1 MDSSSKD
8 DPMYDVFLSS
18 GGEDTRT
25 TFTDHLYCTLED
37 HRFNVFMYGDEYDY
51 KLEKSN
57 RAIPEHLIQ
66 EIERSKVAVVVFSRG
81 YPESA
86 WCLEELVKIMEC
98 RKTLGQMV
106 FPIFYGVD
114 SSDVVNQSGSFAQA
128 FQKYEQE
135 VKDEKVLL
143 WRNALNE
150 AGSLAGFNFRET
162 DGVGTKSAGN
172 EGNFIR
178 NVVSQITGKLSRN
191 NHLVLPTKLVGI
203 DSRVREISQ
212 HLDVGGSNDVRI
224 IGILG
229 MCGLGKTTVA
239 KAVFNKH
246 HHSFD
251 GASFLETASEEKLVD
266 LQKKLISDI
275 LKPAY
280 ILVSSIN
287 EGTKE
292 IKQRLG
298 NRRVLVV
305 IDDLDSVQQRD
316 ALAIQPDSFGQ
327 GSRII
332 ITSRNEHLLKIL
344 NVYKICPLPTMN
356 EREALELLSW
366 HAFRNNYPNAEYIE
380 LSRKAVGYCGGLPL
394 ALEVLGSYIR
404 TESTSE
410 WETVLDKWKR
420 SQPYREIHRRL
431 EISYDGLTDD
441 DVKAIFLDISC
452 FFTGMNKDY
461 VMTVLDGCQFY
472 PEIGIR
478 ELQDQ
483 CLVTVDKEGNLMMH
497 DLIQGMG
504 REIVRAESPDNPGER
519 SRLWHNED
527 ITDVLTKQSG
537 TEDVEG
543 LALDVQE
550 SDERSF
556 SSDSFRNMQS
566 LRLLKLNNIKL
577 TGSYHNLSKELRWLC
592 WHGFPLEVIP
602 KDFDQP
608 NLVAIDLS
616 YSKLIRV
623 WEDSDLL
630 LEKLK
635 LLNLSHS
642 HNLAQTPDF
651 SKLPNLE
658 ELILNDCESLSEVHS
673 SIGNLE
679 RLTLVNLEGCKM
691 LKDLPLNFFNS
702 KSIETLLLNG
712 CSRFED
718 LAEGLGKSYHKTAD
732 GSPIR
737 QILKLRFSSQYGVKE
752 SPSTSLLPLSFHG
765 LNSLRKLDLGCCS
778 LTDDEIPKDLGSLIS
793 LEDLDLRKNSFCSLP
808 SLSGL
813 STLETL
819 CLDDCT
825 NLHAIPNLPTSLK
838 VLRAGL
844 CTALETVPDFS
855 KLSNMRELYL
865 SHSCKLTEIPGL
877 EMSLNSMTRIHMEGC
892 INLTADFRKNIL
904 QGWTSCGYGGI
915 FLNGNYIP
923 DWFDFV
929 KGDRVSIHIPQIVGR
944 NFSGLTLCCI
954 YSSKTQREGPLGII
968 VSNKTKRTA
977 LLARITYA
985 SVPTSCTLDDHYLWQ
1000 GHISNYVLSLQ
1011 GGDKV
1016 DIVVMPVETADAS
1029 VRVKKIGVNLV
1040 WDKEMKENMHDSDFN
1055 LYDFGLHPVWFLGA
1069 DGYEGFSIRELKN
1082 NYLDVAIHPV
1092 GIDSRVQ
1099 EISNYLDVGGSND
1112 VRIIGIWGMG
1122 GLGKTTVAKVIF
1134 NKYQHMFD
1142 GTSFLPNVRKDEE
1155 LVDSQNKLLSDIL
1168 RSGNMKVSRI
1178 YEGTKEIKRRLGNK
1192 RVLVIV
1198 DDVDRDAQL
1207 DALALR
1213 HDSFGPGSRI
1223 IVTTRD
1229 QHLLKILNVEAICP
1243 LQEMNKEEALELF
1256 SWHAFRKNYPN
1267 EEYVELSREAVDYC
1281 GGLPLALEVIGSYL
1295 RSTSTS
1301 GWGTV
1306 LHEWKSSQPYRV
1318 ILENIKT
1325 SYDRLNDDLVK
1336 DVFLDIGCFFIGMNK
1351 NDVTTILDGCDLY
1364 PEKGIRELQDQCL
1377 VTVDTRGNL
1386 MMHNLIRDM
1395 AREIVH
1401 AQCPDH
1407 PGERSRLWYHV
1418 DVKDILVKQS
1428 GTVAIEGLA
1437 LVFPYNSWFSTE
1449 AFRKMRSLRLLKLS
1463 HTKLTGSCN
1472 NFSKELR
1479 WLCWHGFPLEVI
1491 PLDFDQP
1498 NLVAVDLSYSKLK
1511 RVWEDTDVLLMNLKI
1526 INLSHSHDLTESPD
1540 LSKVPNLEKLILV
1553 NCTKLSQ
1560 IHPSI
1565 GHLERLSLVNLEDCE
1580 SLLYFPRDFYKSRSV
1595 ETLILN
1601 GCSGLKMLDDSL
1613 GGMVSLTTLQACY
1626 TRVRQVPSSIV
1637 GLKNLTFLGLR
1648 NCGLTDD
1655 AIPKDLGSLF
1665 SLEIL
1670 KLDGNSFKIL
1680 PSLSGLSK
1688 LKMLDLSFC
1697 NRLREIPDL
1706 PTNLE
1711 ILRANECISLGKM
1724 PNFSEMSSM
1733 VELHLDFSPKL
1744 TEILGLHESL
1754 NTMRRIHMEGCT
1766 NLTAAF
1772 RKNIIQGLTSFGHGG
1787 IIFLNGVYDI
1797 PEWFQVVGI
1806 HESNDVHF
1814 KVPQYLGRNFRGLTL
1829 CCVFEWICPGF
1840 TVTNITKGK
1849 ALHIPEEST
1858 SSLGNVLRLQSVLSH
1873 DVLRLQ
1879 SGDEVSISAVT
1890 TRLGG
1895 MGRLMKT
1902 GVNLVWDDGDGG
1914 DAYSSKDEIVAVPS
1928 NITSDEPT
1936 ITRAASSNNGNGT
1949 TSNNSPPSR
1958 SSTICHQ
1965 GSRIMRRQRSGTSS
1979 KHPDRAEE
1987 FSLSELTAATNDFS
2001 MENKIGSGSFGVV
2014 YRGKLQDGQE
2024 VAIKR
2029 GETASKMKKFQ
2040 EKERAFDSEVAFL
2053 SRVHHK
2059 HLVRLV
2065 GYCEERDERLLVYE
2079 YMKNGALFNHLHD
2092 KNNVERSSSLLNSWR
2107 VRIKVALDASRGIEY
2122 LHNYAVPPIIHRDI
2136 KSSNIL
2142 LDANWTGRVSDF
2154 GLSLMGPDSEADFRP
2169 TKAAGT
2175 VGYIDP
2181 EYYGLNLLTAKSD
2194 VYGFGV
2200 VLLELLTGKR
2210 AIFKDA
2216 ENEGTPISVVDFAVP
2231 AIMSG
2236 ELVRVLDRR
2245 VGPPEV
2251 NESEAIELMAY
2262 TAVHCVNLEGKDRPT
2277 MADIVANLEMAF
2289 ALCDDSPGNIS
2300 GGGNSIVSAE

>member
-1 MDSSSKD
+1 MDSSSKED
-8 DPMYDVFLSS
+8 CRYDVYLSC
-18 GGEDTRT
+18 GGEDIRR
-25 TFTDHLYCTLED
+25 TFTGHLYCSLKH
-37 HRFNVFMYGDEYDY
+37 HRFNVFMYDY

-57 RAIPEHLIQ
+57 GGIPERLIQ
-66 EIERSKVAVVVFSRG
+66 EIERSKVAVVVFSSG
-81 YPESA
+81 YLMSE

-98 RKTLGQMV
+98 GKRLGLMFFPILYDVDPLDVRNQVGSFMQKFQKVKGEKMLHWIDALYEAVSLAELNLRKTDGHE
-106 FPIFYGVD
+106 
-114 SSDVVNQSGSFAQA
+114 GS
-128 FQKYEQE
+128 
-135 VKDEKVLL
+135 
-143 WRNALNE
+143 
-150 AGSLAGFNFRET
+150 
-162 DGVGTKSAGN
+162 
-172 EGNFIR
+172 FIR
-178 NVVSQITGKLSRN
+178 NVIAQIAQKLSCTTCSE
-191 NHLVLPTKLVGI
+191 VATSLVGI
-203 DSRVREISQ
+203 DSRVREISK

-239 KAVFNKH
+239 QAVFDKH

-251 GASFLETASEEKLVD
+251 GASFLQNVREKKLVD
-266 LQKKLISDI
+266 LQEQLLSDI

-280 ILVSSIN
+280 IVISSMD
-287 EGTKE
+287 EGTEE
-292 IKQRLG
+292 IEQMLRKRS
-298 NRRVLVV
+298 VLVV
-305 IDDLDSVQQRD
+305 IDGVDSVEQLD
-316 ALAIQPDSFGQ
+316 TLAIKPDSFGL

-344 NVYKICPLPTMN
+344 DVDKICTLPAMN
-356 EREALELLSW
+356 ERRALELLSW
-366 HAFRNNYPNAEYIE
+366 HAFGKNYPNEEYVE

-394 ALEVLGSYIR
+394 ALEALGSYLR
-404 TESTSE
+404 TKSTSE

-420 SQPYREIHRRL
+420 SQPYGVIHRRL
-431 EISYDGLTDD
+431 EISYEGLTDD

-472 PEIGIR
+472 PEIGIQ

-504 REIVRAESPDNPGER
+504 REIVCAESPDNPGKR

-718 LAEGLGKSYHKTAD
+718 LAEGFGKSYLKTAD

-855 KLSNMRELYL
+855 ELSNMRELYL

-929 KGDRVSIHIPQIVGR
+929 KGDPDPVSIHIPQIVGR

-1055 LYDFGLHPVWFLGA
+1055 LYDFGLHPDWFLGA
-1069 DGYEGFSIRELKN
+1069 DGYEGFSTRELKN
-1082 NYLDVAIHPV
+1082 NYLDVAVHPV

-1142 GTSFLPNVRKDEE
+1142 GTSFLPNVRKVKE

-1168 RSGNMKVSRI
+1168 RSGNMKVSSI
-1178 YEGTKEIKRRLGNK
+1178 YEGIKEIKRRLGNK

-1198 DDVDRDAQL
+1198 DGVDRDAQL

-1229 QHLLKILNVEAICP
+1229 QHLLKILNVEVICP

-1267 EEYVELSREAVDYC
+1267 KEYVELSREAVDYC
-1281 GGLPLALEVIGSYL
+1281 GGLPLALEVLGSYL

-1301 GWGTV
+1301 GWGTI
-1306 LHEWKSSQPYRV
+1306 LDEWKSSQPYRV

-1377 VTVDTRGNL
+1377 VTVDTQGNL

-1401 AQCPDH
+1401 AQCPDN

-1418 DVKDILVKQS
+1418 DVKRILVKQS

-1437 LVFPYNSWFSTE
+1437 LVTSFNSSTE

-1463 HTKLTGSCN
+1463 NTELNGSYN
-1472 NFSKELR
+1472 KFSKELR
-1479 WLCWHGFPLEVI
+1479 WLCWHRFPLEVI

-1498 NLVAVDLSYSKLK
+1498 NLVAVDLSCSKLK
-1511 RVWEDTDVLLMNLKI
+1511 RVWEDTDVLLKNLKI
-1526 INLSHSHDLTESPD
+1526 INLSYSHDLTESPD

-1553 NCTKLSQ
+1553 NCRKLSQ

-1565 GHLERLSLVNLEDCE
+1565 GHLERLSLVNLEGCKT
-1580 SLLYFPRDFYKSRSV
+1580 LQYFPRDFYKSRSV
-1595 ETLILN
+1595 ETLILK
-1601 GCSGLKMLDDSL
+1601 GCSCFKMLDDSL
-1613 GGMVSLTTLQACY
+1613 GGMVSLTTLQACH
-1626 TRVRQVPSSIV
+1626 TMVRQVPSSIV

-1648 NCGLTDD
+1648 NCRLTDD

-1670 KLDGNSFKIL
+1670 ELDGNLFYIL

-1688 LKMLDLSFC
+1688 LKMLRLSSC
-1697 NRLREIPDL
+1697 KDLREIPDL

-1711 ILRANECISLGKM
+1711 ILRANHCISLGKM
-1724 PNFSEMSSM
+1724 PNFSEMSGM

-1806 HESNDVHF
+1806 RKSNDVRF

-1829 CCVFEWICPGF
+1829 CCVFNRCCPGF

-1849 ALHIPEEST
+1849 ALHIPRES
-1858 SSLGNVLRLQSVLSH
+1858 SSSFTGRVLRLQSVLSN

-1895 MGRLMKT
+1895 MWRLMKT

-1928 NITSDEPT
+1928 NTMSDETLPSPSFHT
-1936 ITRAASSNNGNGT
+1936 DSCPPMASDLK
-1949 TSNNSPPSR
+1949 
-1958 SSTICHQ
+1958 
-1965 GSRIMRRQRSGTSS
+1965 M
-1979 KHPDRAEE
+1979 
-1987 FSLSELTAATNDFS
+1987 
-2001 MENKIGSGSFGVV
+2001 
-2014 YRGKLQDGQE
+2014 RGKE
-2024 VAIKR
+2024 VSIYDPLELAV
-2029 GETASKMKKFQ
+2029 ASVKPK
-2040 EKERAFDSEVAFL
+2040 
-2053 SRVHHK
+2053 
-2059 HLVRLV
+2059 
-2065 GYCEERDERLLVYE
+2065 
-2079 YMKNGALFNHLHD
+2079 
-2092 KNNVERSSSLLNSWR
+2092 
-2107 VRIKVALDASRGIEY
+2107 
-2122 LHNYAVPPIIHRDI
+2122 
-2136 KSSNIL
+2136 
-2142 LDANWTGRVSDF
+2142 
-2154 GLSLMGPDSEADFRP
+2154 
-2169 TKAAGT
+2169 
-2175 VGYIDP
+2175 
-2181 EYYGLNLLTAKSD
+2181 YGL
-2194 VYGFGV
+2194 
-2200 VLLELLTGKR
+2200 
-2210 AIFKDA
+2210 
-2216 ENEGTPISVVDFAVP
+2216 
-2231 AIMSG
+2231 
-2236 ELVRVLDRR
+2236 
-2245 VGPPEV
+2245 
-2251 NESEAIELMAY
+2251 
-2262 TAVHCVNLEGKDRPT
+2262 
-2277 MADIVANLEMAF
+2277 
-2289 ALCDDSPGNIS
+2289 
-2300 GGGNSIVSAE
+2300 

>member
-8 DPMYDVFLSS
+8 DRKYDVYLSS
-18 GGEDTRT
+18 GGEDIRR
-25 TFTDHLYCTLED
+25 TFTDHLYCSLKD
-37 HRFNVFMYGDEYDY
+37 HLFNVFMYGDEIDY

-57 RAIPEHLIQ
+57 GALPERLIQ
-66 EIERSKVAVVVFSRG
+66 EIEGSKVAVVVFSSG
-81 YPESA
+81 YLMSE

-98 RKTLGQMV
+98 RNRLGQMF
-106 FPIFYGVD
+106 FPILYDVD
-114 SSDVVNQSGSFAQA
+114 LLDVGNQIASFPQK
-128 FQKYEQE
+128 FQKVEF
-135 VKDEKVLL
+135 EKMHHWAYDLK
-143 WRNALNE
+143 E
-150 AGSLAGFNFRET
+150 AVSLAELNLRKT
-162 DGVGTKSAGN
+162 DDGH

-178 NVVSQITGKLSRN
+178 NVIAHITGKLSCTTCSE
-191 NHLVLPTKLVGI
+191 VASSLVGI
-203 DSRVREISQ
+203 DSRVREISK

-239 KAVFNKH
+239 KAIFNKH

-251 GASFLETASEEKLVD
+251 GASFLQNVREKKLVD
-266 LQKKLISDI
+266 LQEQLLSDI
-275 LKPAY
+275 LKWAY
-280 ILVSSIN
+280 IVESTMD
-287 EGTKE
+287 EGTEE
-292 IKQRLG
+292 IEQLLR

-305 IDDLDSVQQRD
+305 IDGVDSVEQLD
-316 ALAIQPDSFGQ
+316 ALPIKPDSFGP

-344 NVYKICPLPTMN
+344 NVGKICPLPAMN
-356 EREALELLSW
+356 ERRALELLSW
-366 HAFRNNYPNAEYIE
+366 HAFGKIYPNEEYVE

-394 ALEVLGSYIR
+394 ALEVLGSYLC
-404 TESTSE
+404 TKSTSE

-420 SQPYREIHRRL
+420 SQPYQEIHRRL
-431 EISYDGLTDD
+431 KISCDGLTDD
-441 DVKAIFLDISC
+441 DMKAIFLDISC
-452 FFTGMNKDY
+452 FFTGMNEDY

-472 PEIGIR
+472 PEIGIQ

-483 CLVTVDKEGNLMMH
+483 CLVTVDKEGNLTMH
-497 DLIQGMG
+497 DLVQGMG
-504 REIVRAESPDNPGER
+504 REIVCAESPDNPGKR

-577 TGSYHNLSKELRWLC
+577 TGSYHNLSKELRWLS

-623 WEDSDLL
+623 WEDSNLL

-679 RLTLVNLEGCKM
+679 RLTLVNLEGCKK

-718 LAEGLGKSYHKTAD
+718 LAEALGKSYHKTAD
-732 GSPIR
+732 GTPIR

-752 SPSTSLLPLSFHG
+752 SPSTSLLPPSFHG
-765 LNSLRKLDLGCCS
+765 LNSLRKLDLGCCT

-793 LEDLDLRKNSFCSLP
+793 LEDLNLRKNSFCRLP

-813 STLETL
+813 SKLETL

-855 KLSNMRELYL
+855 ELSNMRELYL

-929 KGDRVSIHIPQIVGR
+929 KGDPVSFHIPQIVGH
-944 NFSGLTLCCI
+944 NFSGFTLCCI

-968 VSNKTKRTA
+968 VSNKTKCTA

-1000 GHISNYVLSLQ
+1000 GHISNHVLSLQ

-1069 DGYEGFSIRELKN
+1069 DGYEGFSTRELKN

-1112 VRIIGIWGMG
+1112 VLIIGIWGMG

-1142 GTSFLPNVRKDEE
+1142 GTSFLPNVRKDKE
-1155 LVDSQNKLLSDIL
+1155 LVGSQCNLISAPL
-1168 RSGNMKVSRI
+1168 KVSRI

-1198 DDVDRDAQL
+1198 DDVDL
-1207 DALALR
+1207 TESDALALK

-1223 IVTTRD
+1223 ILTTRD
-1229 QHLLKILNVEAICP
+1229 QRLLKILNVDAICP

-1267 EEYVELSREAVDYC
+1267 EEYVELSRKAVDYC
-1281 GGLPLALEVIGSYL
+1281 GGLPLALEVLGSYL

-1301 GWGTV
+1301 GWGTI
-1306 LHEWKSSQPYRV
+1306 LDEWKSSQPYRV

-1325 SYDRLNDDLVK
+1325 SYDRLNDNLVK

-1351 NDVTTILDGCDLY
+1351 NYVTTILDGCDFFFS
-1364 PEKGIRELQDQCL
+1364 EIGIQVLQDQSL
-1377 VTVDTRGNL
+1377 ATVDTEGNL
-1386 MMHNLIRDM
+1386 MMHDLIRDM

-1401 AQCPDH
+1401 AECPAN
-1407 PGERSRLWYHV
+1407 PRKRSRLWHHV
-1418 DVKDILVKQS
+1418 DVI
-1428 GTVAIEGLA
+1428 
-1437 LVFPYNSWFSTE
+1437 
-1449 AFRKMRSLRLLKLS
+1449 
-1463 HTKLTGSCN
+1463 
-1472 NFSKELR
+1472 
-1479 WLCWHGFPLEVI
+1479 
-1491 PLDFDQP
+1491 
-1498 NLVAVDLSYSKLK
+1498 
-1511 RVWEDTDVLLMNLKI
+1511 DVL
-1526 INLSHSHDLTESPD
+1526 
-1540 LSKVPNLEKLILV
+1540 
-1553 NCTKLSQ
+1553 
-1560 IHPSI
+1560 
-1565 GHLERLSLVNLEDCE
+1565 
-1580 SLLYFPRDFYKSRSV
+1580 
-1595 ETLILN
+1595 
-1601 GCSGLKMLDDSL
+1601 
-1613 GGMVSLTTLQACY
+1613 
-1626 TRVRQVPSSIV
+1626 
-1637 GLKNLTFLGLR
+1637 
-1648 NCGLTDD
+1648 
-1655 AIPKDLGSLF
+1655 
-1665 SLEIL
+1665 
-1670 KLDGNSFKIL
+1670 
-1680 PSLSGLSK
+1680 
-1688 LKMLDLSFC
+1688 
-1697 NRLREIPDL
+1697 
-1706 PTNLE
+1706 
-1711 ILRANECISLGKM
+1711 ANESVSTSAIKSYVKY
-1724 PNFSEMSSM
+1724 
-1733 VELHLDFSPKL
+1733 ELH
-1744 TEILGLHESL
+1744 
-1754 NTMRRIHMEGCT
+1754 
-1766 NLTAAF
+1766 
-1772 RKNIIQGLTSFGHGG
+1772 
-1787 IIFLNGVYDI
+1787 
-1797 PEWFQVVGI
+1797 
-1806 HESNDVHF
+1806 
-1814 KVPQYLGRNFRGLTL
+1814 
-1829 CCVFEWICPGF
+1829 
-1840 TVTNITKGK
+1840 
-1849 ALHIPEEST
+1849 
-1858 SSLGNVLRLQSVLSH
+1858 
-1873 DVLRLQ
+1873 
-1879 SGDEVSISAVT
+1879 
-1890 TRLGG
+1890 
-1895 MGRLMKT
+1895 
-1902 GVNLVWDDGDGG
+1902 
-1914 DAYSSKDEIVAVPS
+1914 
-1928 NITSDEPT
+1928 
-1936 ITRAASSNNGNGT
+1936 
-1949 TSNNSPPSR
+1949 
-1958 SSTICHQ
+1958 
-1965 GSRIMRRQRSGTSS
+1965 
-1979 KHPDRAEE
+1979 
-1987 FSLSELTAATNDFS
+1987 
-2001 MENKIGSGSFGVV
+2001 
-2014 YRGKLQDGQE
+2014 
-2024 VAIKR
+2024 
-2029 GETASKMKKFQ
+2029 
-2040 EKERAFDSEVAFL
+2040 
-2053 SRVHHK
+2053 
-2059 HLVRLV
+2059 
-2065 GYCEERDERLLVYE
+2065 
-2079 YMKNGALFNHLHD
+2079 
-2092 KNNVERSSSLLNSWR
+2092 
-2107 VRIKVALDASRGIEY
+2107 
-2122 LHNYAVPPIIHRDI
+2122 
-2136 KSSNIL
+2136 
-2142 LDANWTGRVSDF
+2142 
-2154 GLSLMGPDSEADFRP
+2154 
-2169 TKAAGT
+2169 
-2175 VGYIDP
+2175 
-2181 EYYGLNLLTAKSD
+2181 
-2194 VYGFGV
+2194 
-2200 VLLELLTGKR
+2200 
-2210 AIFKDA
+2210 
-2216 ENEGTPISVVDFAVP
+2216 
-2231 AIMSG
+2231 
-2236 ELVRVLDRR
+2236 
-2245 VGPPEV
+2245 
-2251 NESEAIELMAY
+2251 
-2262 TAVHCVNLEGKDRPT
+2262 
-2277 MADIVANLEMAF
+2277 
-2289 ALCDDSPGNIS
+2289 
-2300 GGGNSIVSAE
+2300 

>member
-66 EIERSKVAVVVFSRG
+66 EIERSKGAVVVFSKG

-135 VKDEKVLL
+135 VKEEKVLL
-143 WRNALNE
+143 WRKALNE
-150 AGSLAGFNFRET
+150 AGSLDGFNFRET

-239 KAVFNKH
+239 KAVFHKH

-316 ALAIQPDSFGQ
+316 ALAIQPDSFGR

-344 NVYKICPLPTMN
+344 NVYKICPLPAMN

-366 HAFRNNYPNAEYIE
+366 HGFRNKYPNEEYIE

-577 TGSYHNLSKELRWLC
+577 TGS
-592 WHGFPLEVIP
+592 
-602 KDFDQP
+602 
-608 NLVAIDLS
+608 
-616 YSKLIRV
+616 
-623 WEDSDLL
+623 
-630 LEKLK
+630 
-635 LLNLSHS
+635 
-642 HNLAQTPDF
+642 
-651 SKLPNLE
+651 
-658 ELILNDCESLSEVHS
+658 
-673 SIGNLE
+673 
-679 RLTLVNLEGCKM
+679 
-691 LKDLPLNFFNS
+691 
-702 KSIETLLLNG
+702 
-712 CSRFED
+712 
-718 LAEGLGKSYHKTAD
+718 
-732 GSPIR
+732 
-737 QILKLRFSSQYGVKE
+737 
-752 SPSTSLLPLSFHG
+752 FH
-765 LNSLRKLDLGCCS
+765 
-778 LTDDEIPKDLGSLIS
+778 
-793 LEDLDLRKNSFCSLP
+793 
-808 SLSGL
+808 
-813 STLETL
+813 
-819 CLDDCT
+819 
-825 NLHAIPNLPTSLK
+825 
-838 VLRAGL
+838 
-844 CTALETVPDFS
+844 
-855 KLSNMRELYL
+855 
-865 SHSCKLTEIPGL
+865 
-877 EMSLNSMTRIHMEGC
+877 
-892 INLTADFRKNIL
+892 
-904 QGWTSCGYGGI
+904 
-915 FLNGNYIP
+915 
-923 DWFDFV
+923 
-929 KGDRVSIHIPQIVGR
+929 
-944 NFSGLTLCCI
+944 
-954 YSSKTQREGPLGII
+954 
-968 VSNKTKRTA
+968 
-977 LLARITYA
+977 
-985 SVPTSCTLDDHYLWQ
+985 
-1000 GHISNYVLSLQ
+1000 
-1011 GGDKV
+1011 
-1016 DIVVMPVETADAS
+1016 
-1029 VRVKKIGVNLV
+1029 
-1040 WDKEMKENMHDSDFN
+1040 
-1055 LYDFGLHPVWFLGA
+1055 
-1069 DGYEGFSIRELKN
+1069 
-1082 NYLDVAIHPV
+1082 
-1092 GIDSRVQ
+1092 
-1099 EISNYLDVGGSND
+1099 
-1112 VRIIGIWGMG
+1112 
-1122 GLGKTTVAKVIF
+1122 
-1134 NKYQHMFD
+1134 
-1142 GTSFLPNVRKDEE
+1142 
-1155 LVDSQNKLLSDIL
+1155 
-1168 RSGNMKVSRI
+1168 
-1178 YEGTKEIKRRLGNK
+1178 
-1192 RVLVIV
+1192 
-1198 DDVDRDAQL
+1198 
-1207 DALALR
+1207 
-1213 HDSFGPGSRI
+1213 
-1223 IVTTRD
+1223 
-1229 QHLLKILNVEAICP
+1229 
-1243 LQEMNKEEALELF
+1243 
-1256 SWHAFRKNYPN
+1256 
-1267 EEYVELSREAVDYC
+1267 
-1281 GGLPLALEVIGSYL
+1281 
-1295 RSTSTS
+1295 
-1301 GWGTV
+1301 
-1306 LHEWKSSQPYRV
+1306 
-1318 ILENIKT
+1318 
-1325 SYDRLNDDLVK
+1325 
-1336 DVFLDIGCFFIGMNK
+1336 
-1351 NDVTTILDGCDLY
+1351 
-1364 PEKGIRELQDQCL
+1364 
-1377 VTVDTRGNL
+1377 
-1386 MMHNLIRDM
+1386 
-1395 AREIVH
+1395 
-1401 AQCPDH
+1401 
-1407 PGERSRLWYHV
+1407 
-1418 DVKDILVKQS
+1418 
-1428 GTVAIEGLA
+1428 
-1437 LVFPYNSWFSTE
+1437 
-1449 AFRKMRSLRLLKLS
+1449 
-1463 HTKLTGSCN
+1463 

-1491 PLDFDQP
+1491 PLDCDQP

-1511 RVWEDTDVLLMNLKI
+1511 RVWEDTDVLLKNLKI
-1526 INLSHSHDLTESPD
+1526 INLSHSHNLTESPD

-1565 GHLERLSLVNLEDCE
+1565 GHLERLSLVNLEDCKM
-1580 SLLYFPRDFYKSRSV
+1580 LQYFPRDFYKSRSV
-1595 ETLILN
+1595 ETLILK
-1601 GCSGLKMLDDSL
+1601 GCSGFKMLDGSL
-1613 GGMVSLTTLQACY
+1613 GGMVSLTTLQACD

-1648 NCGLTDD
+1648 NCRLTYGG
-1655 AIPKDLGSLF
+1655 IPRDLGSLF

-1670 KLDGNSFKIL
+1670 ELNGNWFHIL

-1697 NRLREIPDL
+1697 MFLREIPDL

-1711 ILRANECISLGKM
+1711 ILRANECNSLRKM

-1733 VELHLDFSPKL
+1733 VELHLDRSPQL

-1772 RKNIIQGLTSFGHGG
+1772 RKNVIQGLTSFGHGG
-1787 IIFLNGVYDI
+1787 IIFLNGRYDI
-1797 PEWFQVVGI
+1797 PESFQVVGI
-1806 HESNDVHF
+1806 HESIDVRF

-1829 CCVFEWICPGF
+1829 CCLFKRNCPGF

-1849 ALHIPEEST
+1849 ALHIPGESR
-1858 SSLGNVLRLQSVLSH
+1858 SHLRNVLRLQSVLSH

-1890 TRLGG
+1890 TILDGYSLARTRL
-1895 MGRLMKT
+1895 LKT

-1928 NITSDEPT
+1928 NTTSDETLPSPLVHMDRCPPMASDLKKRAKEAFIYDPFELAVASVEPKYRHEFYQKPEEVVVT
-1936 ITRAASSNNGNGT
+1936 IFAKGIPAKDVNVEFGEQILSVSIDVAGEDAYYFEPRLFGKIIPEKCRIDVLSTKVEIRLAKAEPLHW
-1949 TSNNSPPSR
+1949 TSL
-1958 SSTICHQ
+1958 
-1965 GSRIMRRQRSGTSS
+1965 
-1979 KHPDRAEE
+1979 E
-1987 FSLSELTAATNDFS
+1987 FSKDNP
-2001 MENKIGSGSFGVV
+2001 
-2014 YRGKLQDGQE
+2014 
-2024 VAIKR
+2024 
-2029 GETASKMKKFQ
+2029 
-2040 EKERAFDSEVAFL
+2040 
-2053 SRVHHK
+2053 
-2059 HLVRLV
+2059 
-2065 GYCEERDERLLVYE
+2065 
-2079 YMKNGALFNHLHD
+2079 
-2092 KNNVERSSSLLNSWR
+2092 
-2107 VRIKVALDASRGIEY
+2107 
-2122 LHNYAVPPIIHRDI
+2122 VPPRDVNHHI
-2136 KSSNIL
+2136 KNVMPETVSEGHEL
-2142 LDANWTGRVSDF
+2142 WTT
-2154 GLSLMGPDSEADFRP
+2154 
-2169 TKAAGT
+2169 TK
-2175 VGYIDP
+2175 
-2181 EYYGLNLLTAKSD
+2181 
-2194 VYGFGV
+2194 
-2200 VLLELLTGKR
+2200 
-2210 AIFKDA
+2210 
-2216 ENEGTPISVVDFAVP
+2216 
-2231 AIMSG
+2231 
-2236 ELVRVLDRR
+2236 
-2245 VGPPEV
+2245 V
-2251 NESEAIELMAY
+2251 N
-2262 TAVHCVNLEGKDRPT
+2262 NQ
-2277 MADIVANLEMAF
+2277 
-2289 ALCDDSPGNIS
+2289 SP
-2300 GGGNSIVSAE
+2300 